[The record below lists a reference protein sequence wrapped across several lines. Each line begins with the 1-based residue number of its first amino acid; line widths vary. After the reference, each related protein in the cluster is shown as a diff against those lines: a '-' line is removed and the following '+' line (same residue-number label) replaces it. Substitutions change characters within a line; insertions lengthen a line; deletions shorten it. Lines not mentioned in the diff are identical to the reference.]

1 MHNQVLASALRGVT
15 VLDFSRLLPGPY
27 LSMVLGD
34 LGAEV
39 IKVEDTGAGD
49 YLRTMPPLVGDTSA
63 RYLALNRNK
72 QSVAL
77 DLKSQAGAQACKQLV
92 RKADIVI
99 ESFRPGVMARLGLDD
114 GSLRAINPRLIY
126 CAITGYGQTGPYRD
140 RAGHDLNYVALAGVL
155 GNGQAGAQAGVPGA
169 QIGDLVGGA
178 LWPLAG
184 ILAALYMRT
193 QTGIGQ
199 YLDMSMTEGA
209 LALLAAELAVA
220 DPPPASAAD
229 AEANAWLTGGAA
241 TYQVYAT
248 SDGGALAV
256 APLEEKFATAL
267 VEIMRREQPGF
278 VLADDAST
286 AKQQLA
292 TLFASKPRHAWEEL
306 FATADVCIEPVLL
319 RDELLGHSQHQA
331 RHVAAAHALP
341 GYGEVTY
348 VRTPLAPAR
357 ADTAAPRQGQ
367 HTGVLTSVTT
377 NNV

>member
-1 MHNQVLASALRGVT
+1 MHNEALASALRGLT

-27 LSMVLGD
+27 LSMVLAD

-39 IKVEDTGAGD
+39 IKIEDTGAGD

-63 RYLALNRNK
+63 RFLALNRNK
-72 QSVAL
+72 QSIAL
-77 DLKSQAGAQACKQLV
+77 DLKSEAGLRACMHLV

-114 GSLRAINPRLIY
+114 ASLRALNPRLIY

-155 GNGQAGAQAGVPGA
+155 GNGQAGVQAAVPGA

-193 QTGIGQ
+193 QTGVGQ

-209 LALLAAELAVA
+209 LALLAAEVAVGDASPTTDA
-220 DPPPASAAD
+220 D
-229 AEANAWLTGGAA
+229 ANAWLTGGAA

-256 APLEEKFATAL
+256 APLEEKFATAF
-267 VEIMRREQPGF
+267 VELMRTEQPEF
-278 VLADDAST
+278 ALAPDAAT

-292 TLFASKPRHAWEEL
+292 ALFASKPRRAWEAL
-306 FATADVCIEPVLL
+306 FATADVCIEPVLASHEAL
-319 RDELLGHSQHQA
+319 AHQQHQA
-331 RHVAAAHALP
+331 RQVAAAHALP

-357 ADTAAPRQGQ
+357 ADRVAPRQGE
-367 HTGVLTSVTT
+367 HNASVLADLTDLV
-377 NNV
+377 